1 MYQRKKHGGRIRTC
15 RHGCEVFFHHGVDA
29 ITLSEYR
36 HTDVG
41 FYVAIMDN

>member
-1 MYQRKKHGGRIRTC
+1 MVDEFERAAMVVRF
-15 RHGCEVFFHHGVDA
+15 FFHHGVDA